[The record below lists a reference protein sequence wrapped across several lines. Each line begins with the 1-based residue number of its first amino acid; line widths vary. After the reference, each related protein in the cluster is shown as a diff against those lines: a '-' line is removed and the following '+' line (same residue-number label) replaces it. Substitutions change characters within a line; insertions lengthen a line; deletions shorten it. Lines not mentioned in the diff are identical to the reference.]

1 MNDTLFFGCKPLYVM
16 AKPVGARCNLSCEYC
31 YYLEKVNLYADKGE
45 NGVMSNELLKHFT
58 REYIESQTLPDV
70 LFQWHGGEPLMR
82 PISFYKRAMELQRK
96 YAHGRRISNVLQT
109 NGTLLNDEWC
119 RFFRDNGWL
128 IGISIDGPQEFHDEF
143 RRFRGGQPSWH
154 KVMRGINLLN
164 KWHVEW
170 NAMAVIN
177 DFNADYPL
185 DLYNFFKEIGAHYI
199 QFTPIVERLT
209 ANGCGGH
216 LATPSATNATLA
228 DFSVSPEQWGQFLC
242 DLFDEWVREDV
253 GKYFVQ
259 LFDATLANWV
269 GQEPG
274 VCSTAAQCGQS
285 VCMEH
290 NGDVYSC
297 DHFVFPEYK
306 LGNIR
311 NSTLIEM
318 AYGDKQKLFDNMK
331 GNLPGQCRKCEWLFA
346 CHGECPKNRF
356 ATTADGESGLNYL
369 CEGYRKFFKHV
380 APYMDFM
387 KNEIDNRRSPA
398 NVMKADIKS

>member
-45 NGVMSNELLKHFT
+45 NGVMSNELLEHFT

-164 KWHVEW
+164 K
-170 NAMAVIN
+170 MAR
-177 DFNADYPL
+177 
-185 DLYNFFKEIGAHYI
+185 G
-199 QFTPIVERLT
+199 
-209 ANGCGGH
+209 
-216 LATPSATNATLA
+216 
-228 DFSVSPEQWGQFLC
+228 
-242 DLFDEWVREDV
+242 
-253 GKYFVQ
+253 
-259 LFDATLANWV
+259 
-269 GQEPG
+269 
-274 VCSTAAQCGQS
+274 
-285 VCMEH
+285 MECY
-290 NGDVYSC
+290 G
-297 DHFVFPEYK
+297 
-306 LGNIR
+306 
-311 NSTLIEM
+311 
-318 AYGDKQKLFDNMK
+318 GDKRF
-331 GNLPGQCRKCEWLFA
+331 QCRLSA
-346 CHGECPKNRF
+346 
-356 ATTADGESGLNYL
+356 
-369 CEGYRKFFKHV
+369 
-380 APYMDFM
+380 
-387 KNEIDNRRSPA
+387 
-398 NVMKADIKS
+398 

>member
-45 NGVMSNELLKHFT
+45 NGVMSNELLEHFT

-274 VCSTAAQCGQS
+274 VCSTAGSMRAIS
-285 VCMEH
+285 M
-290 NGDVYSC
+290 
-297 DHFVFPEYK
+297 
-306 LGNIR
+306 
-311 NSTLIEM
+311 
-318 AYGDKQKLFDNMK
+318 YG
-331 GNLPGQCRKCEWLFA
+331 A
-346 CHGECPKNRF
+346 
-356 ATTADGESGLNYL
+356 
-369 CEGYRKFFKHV
+369 
-380 APYMDFM
+380 
-387 KNEIDNRRSPA
+387 
-398 NVMKADIKS
+398 